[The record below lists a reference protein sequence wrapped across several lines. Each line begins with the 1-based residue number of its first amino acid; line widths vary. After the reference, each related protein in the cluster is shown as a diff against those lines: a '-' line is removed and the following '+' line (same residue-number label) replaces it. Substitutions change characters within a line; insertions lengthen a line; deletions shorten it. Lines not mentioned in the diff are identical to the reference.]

1 MSGANG
7 FQVEDSLPT
16 AANEPVTLVIFGGA
30 GALAKR
36 KLAPALYN
44 LAVDGLLPETYA
56 VIGSARTARTD
67 DEYRELLRG
76 AITEHSR
83 RPPKADLLEQLLART
98 FYRSAQ
104 MDRPEDVEALAAR
117 VAEVEAAGGYSAGRL
132 FYLSTPPESYPTI
145 IDALSHPGLAGCGC
159 DPGDG
164 PAARVVVEKPFGV
177 DLKSA
182 AALNERLR
190 HCFPEQ
196 SIYRIDHFL
205 GKETVQNLLV
215 FRFANAI
222 FEPLMCRQCV
232 HDVQITVAEDAGVGD
247 RGSYYDGS
255 GALRDMMQNH
265 LLQLLCLVAMDPPRS
280 LAGEAVRDQKVQIL
294 RAIGPLTRQQA
305 AAQTVRGQYT
315 AGAGEAGYLETK
327 GVAANSTMET
337 FAAIRLNVRNR
348 RWDGVPFYLRTGKRL
363 ARRVAEI
370 VVTFIR
376 EPAPIFG
383 SGNCDYR
390 SPNRL
395 IFRLQPEQ
403 GISITFDAKAP
414 GARMLLR
421 PVRMDFDYAR
431 SFEMASPEAYERLLL
446 DALCGQQSLFARDD
460 EVEIGWAIADSI
472 RAAWDASSAEPP
484 LPYSPGTW
492 GPDAVRK
499 LFADDETT
507 WQTA

>member
-1 MSGANG
+1 MSDANG
-7 FQVEDSLPT
+7 FQVESFLPV
-16 AANEPVTLVIFGGA
+16 AADEPVTLVIFGGA

-44 LAVDGLLPETYA
+44 LAADGLLPETYA
-56 VIGSARTARTD
+56 VIGSARSDRTD
-67 DEYRELLRG
+67 EAYRRLLRE
-76 AITEHSR
+76 AIAENSR
-83 RPPKADLLEQLLART
+83 RPPKSDLLEQLLART
-98 FYRSAQ
+98 FYQPAQ
-104 MDRPEDVEALAAR
+104 MDRPEDVAALAAR
-117 VAEVEAAGGYSAGRL
+117 VAEVESGGGYSAGRL

-145 IDALSHPGLAGCGC
+145 IEGLSHTGLAGCGC
-159 DPGDG
+159 EHGEW
-164 PAARVVVEKPFGV
+164 PAARIVVEKPFGV

-190 HCFPEQ
+190 QCFAEQ

-232 HDVQITVAEDAGVGD
+232 HDVQITVAEDGGVGD
-247 RGSYYDGS
+247 RGSYYDDS
-255 GALRDMMQNH
+255 GALRDMVQNH

-280 LAGEAVRDQKVQIL
+280 LAGEAVRDQKVQVL
-294 RAIGPLTRQQA
+294 RAIGPMTRKQVA
-305 AAQTVRGQYT
+305 EQTVRGQYT
-315 AGAGEAGYLETK
+315 AGADEPSYLETK
-327 GVAANSTMET
+327 GVAPGSTTET

-370 VVTFIR
+370 VVTFVR

-383 SGNCDYR
+383 GEPCDYR

-421 PVRMDFDYAR
+421 PVRMDFDYAQ

-446 DALCGQQSLFARDD
+446 DVLCGQQSLFARDD
-460 EVEIGWAIADSI
+460 EVEAGWRIADSI
-472 RAAWDASSAEPP
+472 RAAWDAPEAEPA
-484 LPYSPGTW
+484 LSYAPGTW

-499 LFADDETT
+499 LLADSETT
-507 WQTA
+507 WQTT